1 MVELDSPRS
10 EMELL
15 VLRGVL
21 DGAGFLYFVK
31 NDQFGSLAVGPQID
45 HYNRKTIFVHEDQL
59 EDARDLLAEL
69 RSRPDPEPAEPLG
82 GHGRPGLG
90 DVLRMV
96 VELLLFGWIVPG
108 RRHRR
113 SREPELR
120 LIQGG
125 RSAGPRDDGHP
136 SR

>member
-10 EMELL
+10 EAELL

-31 NDQFGSLAVGPQID
+31 NDQFGSLAIGPQID
-45 HYNRKTIFVHEDQL
+45 HYNRKTIFVHEDHY
-59 EDARDLLAEL
+59 EEARALLAEL
-69 RSRPDPEPAEPLG
+69 RAAGAGGETEPAP
-82 GHGRPGLG
+82 RPGLG

-96 VELLLFGWIVPG
+96 LEVLLFGWIVPG

-113 SREPELR
+113 TRDPELR
-120 LIQGG
+120 LIRGG
-125 RSAGPRDDGHP
+125 RDAGPPDDGQP
-136 SR
+136 PG

>member
-10 EMELL
+10 EAELL

-45 HYNRKTIFVHEDQL
+45 HYNRKTLLVHEDHY
-59 EDARDLLAEL
+59 EEARALLAEL
-69 RSRPDPEPAEPLG
+69 RSSAAGRETPAV
-82 GHGRPGLG
+82 GRPALS

-96 VELLLFGWIVPG
+96 VELLLFGWIIPG

-113 SREPELR
+113 SRAPELR
-120 LIQGG
+120 LIRGG
-125 RSAGPRDDGHP
+125 RAAGPPDDAQP
-136 SR
+136 DR

>member
-10 EMELL
+10 EVELL

-21 DGAGFLYFVK
+21 DGAGFLCFVK

-45 HYNRKTIFVHEDQL
+45 HYNRKTIFIHEDQL
-59 EDARDLLAEL
+59 EDARALLAEI
-69 RSRPDPEPAEPLG
+69 RSRPAVEPTEPAP
-82 GHGRPGLG
+82 RPGLG
-90 DVLRMV
+90 DVLRMI

-108 RRHRR
+108 RRHHR

-120 LIQGG
+120 LIRGG
-125 RSAGPRDDGHP
+125 DDGEPPDGDH
-136 SR
+136 S

>member
-10 EMELL
+10 ETELL

-31 NDQFGSLAVGPQID
+31 NDQFGSLAIGPQID
-45 HYNRKTIFVHEDQL
+45 HYNRKTICVHEDHY
-59 EDARDLLAEL
+59 EAAKALLADL
-69 RSRPDPEPAEPLG
+69 RSATAGAETEPTP
-82 GHGRPGLG
+82 RPGLG

-96 VELLLFGWIVPG
+96 VEVLLFGWIVPG

-113 SREPELR
+113 SRDPELR
-120 LIQGG
+120 LIRGG
-125 RSAGPRDDGHP
+125 GGGDPPGGDHS
-136 SR
+136 